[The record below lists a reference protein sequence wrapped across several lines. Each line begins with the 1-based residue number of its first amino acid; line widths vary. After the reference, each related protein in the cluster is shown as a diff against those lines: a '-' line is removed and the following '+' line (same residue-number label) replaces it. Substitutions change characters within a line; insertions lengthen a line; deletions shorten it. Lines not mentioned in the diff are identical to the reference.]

1 MSNIE
6 EDNKNLNEPEDQFVN
21 YSFDDDEPVSGG
33 TYTLDDIENLDGIDG
48 EATYIDSDDDVDES
62 STSSL
67 PDSTN
72 LFGSDISSIQA
83 ERDSYLDTLRQI
95 QADFENYKKRVIR
108 DQNEFSDLKTIAIM
122 GELLG
127 VLDNFELALNSFNDG
142 EADEKIL
149 KLKKGID
156 LVYSDFYSALE
167 KQGLER
173 IEAKGKAFDPE
184 IHEAVMHDNNGDN
197 DVEIVVEVLRP
208 VYLVKGKVIRP
219 AMVKVSK

>member
-208 VYLVKGKVIRP
+208 GYLVKGKVIRP

>member
-1 MSNIE
+1 
-6 EDNKNLNEPEDQFVN
+6 
-21 YSFDDDEPVSGG
+21 
-33 TYTLDDIENLDGIDG
+33 
-48 EATYIDSDDDVDES
+48 
-62 STSSL
+62 
-67 PDSTN
+67 
-72 LFGSDISSIQA
+72 
-83 ERDSYLDTLRQI
+83 
-95 QADFENYKKRVIR
+95 
-108 DQNEFSDLKTIAIM
+108 M

-208 VYLVKGKVIRP
+208 GYLVKGKVIRP

>member
-48 EATYIDSDDDVDES
+48 EATYIDSDDDVDEI

-72 LFGSDISSIQA
+72 LLGSDISSIQA

-208 VYLVKGKVIRP
+208 GYLVKGKVIRP

>member
-33 TYTLDDIENLDGIDG
+33 TYTLDDIENLDGLDG

-208 VYLVKGKVIRP
+208 GYLVKGKVIRP

>member
-33 TYTLDDIENLDGIDG
+33 TYTLDDIENLDGLDG

-184 IHEAVMHDNNGDN
+184 IHEAVMHDNF
-197 DVEIVVEVLRP
+197 L
-208 VYLVKGKVIRP
+208 
-219 AMVKVSK
+219 SKITMLKL

>member
-33 TYTLDDIENLDGIDG
+33 TYTLDDIENLDGLDG

-197 DVEIVVEVLRP
+197 DVEINVLVE
-208 VYLVKGKVIRP
+208 LVGLIKYY
-219 AMVKVSK
+219 S